1 MSLTQYQQRASSELY
16 GSTQLVHRRN
26 ARPETDGKSLR
37 GPRLPSFSY
46 SPFAES
52 REQRNL
58 TRDFILWIRFFVVV
72 FKTMR
77 NKYFSEKND
86 VKMVKIDVIAICFS
100 GWRDNPKWD
109 YMINYSLAYALFYT
123 ELNHYSMITLWLH
136 TLLYFIY

>member
-1 MSLTQYQQRASSELY
+1 M
-16 GSTQLVHRRN
+16 HRRN

-123 ELNHYSMITLWLH
+123 EPLHYEYYIRNTNPKIKNLFKWSGTQNWMQKYALITML
-136 TLLYFIY
+136 